1 MACVLLVD
9 DDDLIL
15 ETLTLALTDNGYD
28 VVTASDGDDAL
39 SKFKQYDVA
48 IVVTDIIM
56 PNKEGV
62 ETILQFRQ
70 VSPDLPIIAMTGGG
84 RSGRLDFL
92 SVATKLGA
100 AATLKK
106 PFSPDELIAAVHRA
120 LNPAG

>member
-39 SKFKQYDVA
+39 SKFEQNDVA

-100 AATLKK
+100 TDTLKK